1 MKNIWNFIYNIFVSQ
16 IDSIKN
22 DSLLDMLMMWLV
34 FISVFVLF
42 PIFVIIFGYAFICTL
57 PYICLCVIGCLIT
70 FIIPLSLRIIFK
82 VLKGVKNEK
91 IN

>member
-22 DSLLDMLMMWLV
+22 DSLLDMLIMWLV

-57 PYICLCVIGCLIT
+57 PYICLCVIICLIT
-70 FIIPLSLRIIFK
+70 FTIPLSLRIIFN
-82 VLKGVKNEK
+82 VLKK
-91 IN
+91 IKK